1 MVEQNISSLLNQDVD
16 RLKGMQILS
25 LDSVVGETEK
35 CVIVYIF
42 NYYDCETCI
51 DKGFEI
57 VNLIDNSK
65 KREYVKVIVSM
76 FHEVTSTQKRNSYRG
91 FIYKDKNL
99 SLIHI

>member
-16 RLKGMQILS
+16 RLKGRQILS

-76 FHEVTSTQKRNSYRG
+76 FHEVTSTQKG
-91 FIYKDKNL
+91 
-99 SLIHI
+99 IHIEGLFIKTRMI